1 MEDFYRW
8 CAILAGTVL
17 FGQFLLSLLGI
28 GGDHHDGLDHDTGI
42 NPGGLDHG
50 GLDQVEMDHD
60 GLDGGDHG
68 GDHAGDMQDGH
79 QDEIRFASLLS
90 FRALVAS
97 LAIFGLTG
105 IAASREYDPALAFS
119 MATAAGITVLFA
131 VGWLMNTFYGL
142 ATDGT
147 IHIEQT
153 MGMPGRVYVKIPAES
168 QGQGRVTVLVGE
180 RTVEFQAVTPQEE
193 LPTGTSV
200 IVTNVLNDKL
210 IEVTRRGA

>member
-8 CAILAGTVL
+8 CAILAGTML

-28 GGDHHDGLDHDTGI
+28 GGDHDGLEHDAGLNT
-42 NPGGLDHG
+42 GGL
-50 GLDQVEMDHD
+50 DHD
-60 GLDGGDHG
+60 GLDQVDMDHDGIDGGHHD
-68 GDHAGDMQDGH
+68 GDLQDGH
-79 QDEIRFASLLS
+79 HDGIRFASLLS

-97 LAIFGLTG
+97 LTIFGLTG

-119 MATAAGITVLFA
+119 MATAAGITVLFL

>member
-1 MEDFYRW
+1 MEEFYRW
-8 CAILAGTVL
+8 CAILAGTML

-28 GGDHHDGLDHDTGI
+28 GGDHDGGLDHEGGLETGGLDHDGFDDI
-42 NPGGLDHG
+42 EIDHEGLDDSSH
-50 GLDQVEMDHD
+50 V
-60 GLDGGDHG
+60 GDT
-68 GDHAGDMQDGH
+68 QDGH
-79 QDEIRFASLLS
+79 HDGIRFASLLS

-97 LAIFGLTG
+97 MAIFGLTG

-119 MATAAGITVLFA
+119 MATAAGIAVLFL

-153 MGMPGRVYVKIPAES
+153 MGMTGRVYVKVPADS
-168 QGQGRVTVLVGE
+168 QGQGRVTVLVGD
-180 RTVEFQAVTPQEE
+180 RTVEFQAVTAQDQE
-193 LPTGTSV
+193 LPTGTPV

-210 IEVTRRGA
+210 IEVSRRGA